1 MDRRKFLLSSAA
13 AVSTVAVAGCADE
26 NGENGDDNGTDDEPT
41 DEFADVDFP
50 TGLSGSGITDVDA
63 LVGDETGILSTSSV
77 SIDIASQFP
86 ETTENTDI
94 QADQESEESM
104 IVSSVESE
112 QGEQEQIQYE
122 SGGQI
127 YIRSVT
133 PSPDGGDDQVD
144 YQIQDTEFNAE
155 SVYAAGFVR
164 DAMEDV
170 DYGAPDSVEG
180 GFTYT
185 AELSDIGS
193 ENPIRQSFDG
203 NVQVL
208 DITAVFYEDGLVDSV
223 SIDIETDEQQLT
235 QSLDYYDYN
244 ETEIVAPDWLD
255 DAEEHVAEVEANQP
269 TGDVSFDQDGSDVVV
284 TINELENTEEVTV
297 AAGFAPVAEGLGVGE
312 SVTVTEEEY
321 MMEGQVSE
329 ILVLTEYNQEFVE
342 IASYTPE

>member
-26 NGENGDDNGTDDEPT
+26 NGENGDDGTDGEPT
-41 DEFADVDFP
+41 DDFADVDFP
-50 TGLSGSGITDVDA
+50 TGLSGTGITDVDA

-86 ETTENTDI
+86 QTTETTDI
-94 QADQESEESM
+94 QANQESEESL

-127 YIRSVT
+127 YIRSVL
-133 PSPDGGDDQVD
+133 PSPDGGDGEVD
-144 YQIQDTEFNAE
+144 YQIQDADFNAE

-170 DYGAPDSVEG
+170 DYGAPDSVED

-193 ENPIRQSFDG
+193 ENPIRQSFDE

-244 ETEIVAPDWLD
+244 DTEIVAPDWLD
-255 DAEEHVAEVEANQP
+255 DAEEHVEEVEANQP
-269 TGDVSFDQDGSDVVV
+269 TGSASFDQDGSDVVV
-284 TINELENTEEVTV
+284 TIDELENTEEVTV